1 MLAQRLDDL
10 RRDTVLAARML
21 RRAPG
26 FTTVAILTLAL
37 GIGANTA
44 VFSVVNAVLLRSLP
58 YKDPDRLVR
67 IFGSVPAGA
76 GVNGPSRRVPGVRVS
91 DLAELR
97 TQAASLSD
105 VVFYVGASATLTG
118 VEEARKLDGIRIAPE
133 AFSMLGAVPLIGR
146 TFEPREAAAGA
157 DGVVILSFTTWQ
169 RYFNGAPQVLGRQLR
184 LDDRSYAVV
193 GVMPAAFQFP
203 DKQTQFW
210 VPFVATDFP
219 QIGGSPIA
227 RLKDGVSLDA
237 AAAEVTSILV
247 RLHETQPSRFGT
259 PPAPPQY
266 ELVRMKD
273 EIVAPVRPAL
283 LVLAAAVGF
292 VLLIGCVNVANL
304 VLARTAARRRDIA
317 VRLAVGA
324 SRGRLIAQA
333 LTESVLLSLAGGA
346 AGALLAVGGVRLLRI
361 LGTSLPRR
369 DIGPG
374 IGMPRLDE
382 VGVDASVL
390 LFTLAI
396 SVATGIVF
404 GLLPALRLERGS
416 GAMDLLRDGANSA
429 TSGFNLFGRHRFQAV
444 LVIAEIATATVL
456 FVGGGLLINS
466 LFRLSRVDP
475 GYDPA
480 HVLTAQVSL
489 PRRYAATV
497 PAFGDE
503 LAARLGRVGGVT
515 AVGYARQLPM
525 IRMRQLTMLR
535 FTAAMPSRMPAPAPF
550 DARQLPEVPDMR
562 VVSRDYLR
570 AIGARVIE
578 GRGFDERDGAGKP
591 QVMLINRALARS
603 GYLGD
608 HPIGRQVYGPGRS
621 PWEVIGI
628 VDDMRQF
635 NLDQD
640 PDPQIFIDYRQD
652 TPPPATQQAL
662 GPPPAPYLAIRAS
675 GDPAATVA
683 ALRGAV
689 RALEPQASVDNV
701 ATLGEIVTN
710 SLSRPRFYA
719 VLLGVFAAVAVILT
733 AIGIYGVMSY
743 AVAQRTR
750 EIGIRMALGARRAD
764 VVGLVLQQ
772 GVAVTAIGIG
782 LGLAGAAAL
791 TRYLEALLF
800 GVTRLDP
807 LTLASAAAAF
817 AGVATIASAIPAR
830 RASRVDPLVALRC
843 E

>member
-1 MLAQRLDDL
+1 MLAQWLDDL

-67 IFGSVPAGA
+67 IFGSVPAAA
-76 GVNGPSRRVPGVRVS
+76 GTNGPSRRVPGVRVS

-97 TQAASLSD
+97 AQTTTLAD
-105 VVFYVGASATLTG
+105 VVFYLGASATLTG
-118 VEEARKLDGIRIAPE
+118 LDEARKLDGIRIAPE
-133 AFSMLGAVPLIGR
+133 AFPMLGAVPLIGR

-157 DGVVILSFTTWQ
+157 DGVVILSFTAWQ
-169 RYFNGAPQVLGRQLR
+169 RYFNGAPQALGRHLR
-184 LDDRSYAVV
+184 LDDRSYEVV
-193 GVMPAAFQFP
+193 GVMPPAFQFP
-203 DKQTQFW
+203 DAQTQFW

-227 RLKDGVSLDA
+227 RLKDGVSLA
-237 AAAEVTSILV
+237 AAAEEVTSILV
-247 RLHETQPSRFGT
+247 HLHEAQPSRFGM

-333 LTESVLLSLAGGA
+333 LTESVLLSLAGGV

-361 LGTSLPRR
+361 LGASLPRR
-369 DIGPG
+369 DIGSG

-382 VGVDASVL
+382 VGVDGSVL

-396 SVATGIVF
+396 SVVTGIVF
-404 GLLPALRLERGS
+404 GLLPALRFERGS
-416 GAMDLLRDGANSA
+416 GAMDVLRDGATSA
-429 TSGFNLFGRHRFQAV
+429 TSGFNLFGRHRFQAM

-503 LAARLGRVGGVT
+503 LAARLQGLAGVT

-525 IRMRQLTMLR
+525 VRMRQLTVLR
-535 FTAAMPSRMPAPAPF
+535 FAAAMPSRMPAPAPF
-550 DARQLPEVPDMR
+550 DARQLPETPDMR

-570 AIGARVIE
+570 AIGARVID

-591 QVMLINRALARS
+591 QVMLINRTLARS

-621 PWEVIGI
+621 PWEIIGI

-635 NLDQD
+635 ALDQD

-652 TPPPATQQAL
+652 APPPAPPQAL

-719 VLLGVFAAVAVILT
+719 VLLGVFAAVAVVLT

-750 EIGIRMALGARRAD
+750 EIGIRMALGARRGD

-817 AGVATIASAIPAR
+817 AVVATVASAIPAR

>member
-1 MLAQRLDDL
+1 MAAQRLDDL
-10 RRDTVLAARML
+10 RRDTVLAARTL

-26 FTTVAILTLAL
+26 FTTVAVLTLAL

-76 GVNGPSRRVPGVRVS
+76 GMNGPSRRVPGVRVS

-97 TQAASLSD
+97 AQTTSLSD
-105 VVFYVGASATLTG
+105 VVFYVGTSATLTG
-118 VEEARKLDGIRIAPE
+118 LDEARKLDGIRIAPE
-133 AFSMLGAVPLIGR
+133 AFPMLGAVPLIGR
-146 TFEPREAAAGA
+146 AFEPREAAAGA

-169 RYFNGAPQVLGRQLR
+169 RYFNGATQVLGRQLR
-184 LDDRSYAVV
+184 LDDRSYQVV
-193 GVMPAAFQFP
+193 GVMAPAFQFP
-203 DKQTQFW
+203 DAQTQFW

-227 RLKDGVSLDA
+227 RLKDGVSLA
-237 AAAEVTSILV
+237 AAAADVTAILV
-247 RLHETQPSRFGT
+247 HLHETQPSRFGT

-333 LTESVLLSLAGGA
+333 LTESVLLSLVGGA

-369 DIGPG
+369 DIGPA

-396 SVATGIVF
+396 SVVTGIVF
-404 GLLPALRLERGS
+404 GLLPALRLERGT
-416 GAMDLLRDGANSA
+416 GAMDLLRDGAASA

-503 LAARLGRVGGVT
+503 LAAQLRRLPGVT

-570 AIGARVIE
+570 AIGARVVE

-591 QVMLINRALARS
+591 GVMLINRALARS

-621 PWEVIGI
+621 PWEIVGI
-628 VDDMRQF
+628 VEDMRQF
-635 NLDQD
+635 ALDQD

-652 TPPPATQQAL
+652 TPPPAPQQAI

-719 VLLGVFAAVAVILT
+719 VLLGVFAAVAVVLT

-750 EIGIRMALGARRAD
+750 EIGIRMALGARRGD
-764 VVGLVLQQ
+764 VVGLVLHQSI
-772 GVAVTAIGIG
+772 AVTAIGIG

-817 AGVATIASAIPAR
+817 AGVATVASAIPAR

>member
-105 VVFYVGASATLTG
+105 VVFYLGASATLTG

-146 TFEPREAAAGA
+146 TFEPHEAAAGA

-169 RYFNGAPQVLGRQLR
+169 RYFNGASQVLGRQLR

-203 DKQTQFW
+203 DTQTQFW

-283 LVLAAAVGF
+283 LVLAAAVAF

-317 VRLAVGA
+317 IRLAVGA

-396 SVATGIVF
+396 SVVTGIVF

-652 TPPPATQQAL
+652 TPPPAPQQAL